1 MLLYD
6 YFKTRKKVINDGL
19 EYYLPSEKDYPE
31 KIHKAMRYSVF
42 AGGKR
47 IRPILLFSIYEMLK
61 GRKNLR
67 GLNKLLPAA
76 VALEL
81 VHTASL
87 IHDDLPSMDNSKE
100 RRGKASLHV
109 KFDNATAIL
118 AGDALIT
125 KAFEVLAEIS
135 DKEIAIKCIRILSQA
150 ISTRG
155 MIGGQVIDLIS
166 ANKKIKIETL
176 KYIHLKKTGALLQA
190 ATDMAC
196 AFFGAEDNITIMLG
210 NYAINLG
217 LSYQIVDDILDE
229 VGSFDIL
236 GKEPGEDSRNHKYT
250 YPTILGLEQ
259 SKKMAEKLLR
269 DAHNIIKNMPNNDVL
284 KEFLD
289 MIKER
294 IP

>member
-1 MLLYD
+1 MLIYD
-6 YFKTRKKVINDGL
+6 YFKTRKNVITAGL
-19 EYYLPSEKDYPE
+19 EKYLPSEKDYPE
-31 KIHKAMRYSVF
+31 KIHKAMRYSMF

-47 IRPILLFSIYEMLK
+47 IRPTLLFATYEMLT
-61 GRKNLR
+61 GRKNIR
-67 GLNKLLPAA
+67 SLNKLIPAA
-76 VALEL
+76 VALEM

-100 RRGKASLHV
+100 RRGKPSLHV
-109 KFDNATAIL
+109 QFDNATAIL

-125 KAFEVLAEIS
+125 KAFEVLADIS
-135 DKEIAIKCIRILSQA
+135 DKDVAIKCIRILSQA

-155 MIGGQVIDLIS
+155 MIGGQVVDLIS
-166 ANKKIKIETL
+166 ASKKIKIETL
-176 KYIHLKKTGALLQA
+176 RYIHLKKTGALLQA

-196 AFFGAEDNITIMLG
+196 AFFGADDNTTITLG
-210 NYAINLG
+210 NYAINIG

-250 YPTILGLEQ
+250 YPSILGLEKA
-259 SKKMAEKLLR
+259 KKMAEKLLR
-269 DAHNIIKNMPNNDVL
+269 DAYNMIKNMPNNDVL